1 MTSKNIDIHMAC
13 TVGDDMPNAETI
25 EAIRE
30 VEHMKKQPG
39 AVKGYRDV
47 DQMMDELLADA

>member
-1 MTSKNIDIHMAC
+1 MTSINIDTRMAR
-13 TVGDDMPNAETI
+13 TVGDDAPNVETI

-30 VEHMKKQPG
+30 VEHMKKHLG

-47 DQMMDELLADA
+47 GQMMDELLADA